1 VGVDFPSEFR
11 IKKWW
16 RLEGMEDH
24 TGVFADSPVTSPGE
38 IILGSSAARIMGVHA
53 GEKVDL
59 GGKDYTVKG
68 VLVENASQDDVAVFM
83 GLREAQGLLG
93 REGAISMIEVSALC
107 SECPIEDIVAQIG
120 AKLPHAKV
128 SAVRQAMALKMETV
142 GQIVRFSI
150 AVSAVV
156 LVIGSLVVFISM
168 LSGVNERTKEIGVL
182 RAIGFRKRHIVKVI
196 LTEAL
201 VISLAAGLAGWL
213 VGSLSIQ
220 VLAPQLM
227 GVKGLLIDPRLLALG
242 LALAV
247 TVGMA
252 SSFYPAVKASKLE
265 PIEALRYI

>member
-1 VGVDFPSEFR
+1 
-11 IKKWW
+11 
-16 RLEGMEDH
+16 
-24 TGVFADSPVTSPGE
+24 
-38 IILGSSAARIMGVHA
+38 
-53 GEKVDL
+53 
-59 GGKDYTVKG
+59 
-68 VLVENASQDDVAVFM
+68 
-83 GLREAQGLLG
+83 
-93 REGAISMIEVSALC
+93 
-107 SECPIEDIVAQIG
+107 
-120 AKLPHAKV
+120 
-128 SAVRQAMALKMETV
+128 
-142 GQIVRFSI
+142 
-150 AVSAVV
+150 
-156 LVIGSLVVFISM
+156 VVFISM